1 MSTTPETQE
10 SVGKVGG
17 SAAVPDGGSSWDAY
31 RGRAPGPSVDCR
43 ICGKRGHIAA
53 NCYLRGKAH
62 CRLCSKPGHIART
75 CWSKRP
81 QAGSLRKVNWCAESD
96 ELDSDSEES
105 ILLENVHTINM
116 LQVGRELTKKLV
128 TRRSRREV
136 PVQRWRRDPESL
148 VRKSDTRRSRCEVPA
163 ELLRQ
168 EELNEVEDIRSGEVL
183 PMVNII
189 EPPIMLVMRINDVP
203 VQCELD
209 TGAAISI
216 MDEKTWKLVG
226 RPPVKPAN
234 LEAMAYN
241 NSSIRFRGK
250 CRVKVE
256 FNGTS
261 LMREI
266 FLLPQ
271 ASHPLCGRDLIKAM
285 HIDCGPYVGVNQLGN
300 SEVKAKLDQILQE
313 NKELFSAGLGKCT
326 STKAVLKFREDKPHP
341 KFFRARPV
349 PIALRPKVE
358 AKLEELVR
366 NGTLVRVDHSE
377 WGTPLVVVPK
387 PGGKIRLCGD
397 YKVTINPQ
405 LDINQYPLPKP
416 DDLFHM
422 LNGGT
427 KFSKMDL
434 SDAYMQVE
442 LEEESRKYTTIN
454 THKGLFEYTRVP
466 FGVAPAPAI
475 FSKYDGENASRDR
488 RGHVIDAQGIRPS
501 PEKVKAMVNM
511 PEPKNI
517 KVESFLGMVQYYGKF
532 VPNLATLAAPLN
544 ELRQKGKRWN
554 WGEDQKK
561 AFHRIKKRLTEADVL
576 AHYDPNVP
584 YKNTA
589 EFANADGL
597 SRLPDPRELPS
608 AEMVID
614 EVVINQ
620 LADESWRDLPLSETE
635 VAKAIQEDPVLRVVY
650 TLVKNGWHKKNA
662 DKELQPFEQ
671 RKSELTL
678 YKDCLMW
685 GNRVV
690 IPVKFKRR
698 VLKML
703 HCLCLLNRRRLA
715 IT

>member
-1 MSTTPETQE
+1 
-10 SVGKVGG
+10 
-17 SAAVPDGGSSWDAY
+17 
-31 RGRAPGPSVDCR
+31 
-43 ICGKRGHIAA
+43 
-53 NCYLRGKAH
+53 
-62 CRLCSKPGHIART
+62 
-75 CWSKRP
+75 
-81 QAGSLRKVNWCAESD
+81 
-96 ELDSDSEES
+96 
-105 ILLENVHTINM
+105 
-116 LQVGRELTKKLV
+116 
-128 TRRSRREV
+128 
-136 PVQRWRRDPESL
+136 
-148 VRKSDTRRSRCEVPA
+148 
-163 ELLRQ
+163 
-168 EELNEVEDIRSGEVL
+168 
-183 PMVNII
+183 MVNII

-300 SEVKAKLDQILQE
+300 SKIKAKLDQILQE

-405 LDINQYPLPKP
+405 LDINQYPLSKP

-475 FSKYDGENASRDR
+475 FQSTMEKTLAGIEGVIIYLDDITVTAPDDETHLKRLASVFERLAKAGFRSKKQKCEFFKERIEFL
-488 RGHVIDAQGIRPS
+488 GHVIDAQGIRPS

-517 KVESFLGMVQYYGKF
+517 KKWSHFWAWCSIMG
-532 VPNLATLAAPLN
+532 NLSQTW
-544 ELRQKGKRWN
+544 Q
-554 WGEDQKK
+554 
-561 AFHRIKKRLTEADVL
+561 H
-576 AHYDPNVP
+576 
-584 YKNTA
+584 
-589 EFANADGL
+589 
-597 SRLPDPRELPS
+597 
-608 AEMVID
+608 
-614 EVVINQ
+614 
-620 LADESWRDLPLSETE
+620 
-635 VAKAIQEDPVLRVVY
+635 
-650 TLVKNGWHKKNA
+650 
-662 DKELQPFEQ
+662 
-671 RKSELTL
+671 
-678 YKDCLMW
+678 
-685 GNRVV
+685 
-690 IPVKFKRR
+690 
-698 VLKML
+698 
-703 HCLCLLNRRRLA
+703 
-715 IT
+715 